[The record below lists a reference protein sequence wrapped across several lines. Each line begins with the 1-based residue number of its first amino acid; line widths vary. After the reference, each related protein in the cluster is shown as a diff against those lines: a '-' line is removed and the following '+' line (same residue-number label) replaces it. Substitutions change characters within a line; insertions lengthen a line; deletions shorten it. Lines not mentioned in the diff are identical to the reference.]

1 MSEPQAAK
9 YKTPFLILAALF
21 VIWGILG
28 LIDLRNVPYSGFN
41 TDGNNTVTRVDAGSP
56 AESAGLRVGHYI
68 PSIGGIPVENAR
80 ALAARPRPEIGET
93 WTLVVEQRD
102 PTVLAAG
109 EEAPATE
116 NVDITFAASPGRQTF
131 LGYAAV
137 LIGLCFIVFGLMPYL
152 RVPTRSSTL
161 LALVGL
167 CLGVAFFAGPYLTSY
182 WLRTI
187 AYALTEFLVILGC
200 VFLLHY
206 VMGFP
211 QPKAM
216 LAKKHTLKVIY
227 VPALFVALF
236 VLFTYIFQ
244 PTATSAF
251 NIVAR
256 SLFGLFVV
264 VYFGLALAAMIHS
277 YVKASPQERS
287 NYGLN
292 LMLIGVLIG
301 LLPITIAVLIVVL
314 APTVVL
320 PGSDFYFLT
329 FILIPI
335 TLAMAAMRKE
345 SAPAEARA
353 TAPLM

>member
-9 YKTPFLILAALF
+9 YKTPFLVLAALF

-28 LIDLRNVPYSGFN
+28 TFDLRNVPYTGFN
-41 TDGNNTVTRVDAGSP
+41 TDGNNTVTEVDAGSP
-56 AESAGLRVGHYI
+56 AERAGLRAGHYI
-68 PSIGGIPVENAR
+68 RSIGGIPVENAR

-93 WTLVVEQRD
+93 WALVVEQRD

-109 EEAPATE
+109 DEAAATE
-116 NVDITFAASPGRQTF
+116 SIDITLAAPPGEQTF

-137 LIGLCFIVFGLMPYL
+137 LIGLCFIVFGLMPYT
-152 RVPTRSSTL
+152 RVPTRSTTL

-182 WLRTI
+182 LLRTI
-187 AYALTEFLVILGC
+187 AYALTEFLVVLGC

-206 VMGFP
+206 VLEFP

-216 LAKKHTLKVIY
+216 LAKKHTLKILY
-227 VPALFVALF
+227 IPALLVALF
-236 VLFTYIFQ
+236 VLFIFIFQ

-251 NIVAR
+251 NILAR

-277 YVKASPQERS
+277 YVKASAQERS

-292 LMLIGVLIG
+292 LMLIGVLVG
-301 LLPITIAVLIVVL
+301 LLPLTIALLILVI
-314 APTVVL
+314 APTVVM

-329 FILIPI
+329 FIFIPI
-335 TLAMAAMRKE
+335 TLALAAMRKE
-345 SAPAEARA
+345 AAPAEAHA
-353 TAPLM
+353 VPLM